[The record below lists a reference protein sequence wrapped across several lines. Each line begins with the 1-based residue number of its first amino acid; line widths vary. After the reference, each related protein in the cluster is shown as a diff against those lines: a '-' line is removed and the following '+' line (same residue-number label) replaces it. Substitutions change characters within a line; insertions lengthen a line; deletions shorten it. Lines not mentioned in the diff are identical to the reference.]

1 MFVRLQCPACGKS
14 LLVECDATPQVLVC
28 RACGTSFE
36 PPPDCMLPAAYE
48 ADWTAPASRARGGR
62 SRYVLS
68 IGLVTG
74 ITLLMIGG
82 LLAAI
87 WPRRPGA
94 PAQAAGAPAA
104 PLIQPIATATSA
116 GPSLTDRVL
125 AMKTDAEVLALSGN
139 FNGAA
144 EKYRQIRA
152 LLGGR
157 DASGP
162 LLKELARQVDE
173 GERRLNA
180 VLAAQRP
187 ANASADFASGQP
199 AVTSASDFSSQSPA
213 ADAGP
218 GDSVPQPQPAAN
230 VAPPP
235 TSTGASDFGQPPA
248 IRADRPNRLVPAAA
262 RAQLRGIGDAEIGR
276 AIERGASFLLS
287 QMKDGELP
295 PDGAIVDSQRQALDA
310 LCVYAL
316 AQSGL
321 AINDARLSPH
331 GTLLPRML
339 ERLRGYDLKSD
350 GQVTNRP
357 ITYGRSLR
365 AAALATYNR
374 QEDRNVLKQDVAW
387 LIRSQVQGAYT
398 YDDLYLHLMEQGMKP
413 TEGRGPVD
421 QGVVVPPNQ
430 LDCGD
435 GSDFGG
441 GSPPPG
447 FSPGDGPYVGGGGS
461 PPPPPPSIP
470 GGPGFGPSG
479 PGSQP
484 PAKPSWYNPPPRYQS
499 PPILRY
505 VPPQFDRGYMGTHLN
520 PPAPKGPSGPGGPP
534 GRSGPYVPPGWNDG
548 FKPNAPGPTFVF
560 PWDNSNSQYGL
571 LGVWAGAE
579 VGMEVPDAYWRDV
592 EHHWIACQLGTGEW
606 AYHAGNKKG
615 YYAMTCAGV
624 ASLLV
629 THDYLDIPQLK
640 GAIGREPYSPSLA
653 AGLAWLDAGNHGVD
667 VPNAGTHYVGYDLFG
682 IERVGLASGFK
693 YFGSHDWYRELAG
706 RIVPAQFADG
716 AFGHEDHGNDA
727 IVDTAYT
734 LLFLSRGRHPVM
746 MTKLKFGKYWDNR
759 PRDLANLAKFAG
771 RELERPLNWQVV
783 GIEHDW
789 QDYFDS
795 PVLYIAS
802 HEAPQL
808 QDADYRKLRSF
819 VLAGGLIFTQAD
831 GASPA
836 FNAWVPE
843 LARRIAPGYKL
854 EPLPD
859 NSPVYSIE
867 YKVAAHP
874 PMLGVSNGSRLLLVH
889 SPVDLSLAWQERS
902 TKTRRWA
909 FEIGTNIFVYASGK
923 PDLRNRLDSPYVP
936 APPDAPKATLRVA
949 VLQYNGNWNPEPA
962 AWFRMSRCLQWEGG
976 PALDVRPLAI
986 TDLGPGVCPVAALT
1000 GTDAHKF
1007 SPAEVQA
1014 LRAYVV
1020 SGGTLLID
1028 ATGGENAFAR
1038 SVRDALL
1045 PAAFSDGVDE
1055 PLRPDHPLVKGMKP
1069 GLANA
1074 SPVRL
1079 RQFAIDRLGKLA
1091 PQIRV
1096 LDVGKGHV
1104 VFSALDLTSG
1114 LLGTRTW
1121 GVLGYEPV
1129 SAQAFVRNVLLWN
1142 PNP

>member
-1 MFVRLQCPACGKS
+1 MV
-14 LLVECDATPQVLVC
+14 VECDATTETLLC
-28 RACGTSFE
+28 RACGTSFN
-36 PPPDCMLPAAYE
+36 PPPDCLLPDMTA
-48 ADWTAPASRARGGR
+48 ADWARSSIAPSKSGR
-62 SRYVLS
+62 LRYMVP
-68 IGLVTG
+68 IGVVAG
-74 ITLLMIGG
+74 VAVLMIGG

-87 WPRRPGA
+87 WPRHSGA
-94 PAQAAGAPAA
+94 PAQAAAAVGPVAALAPAT
-104 PLIQPIATATSA
+104 QPSRAIAASE
-116 GPSLTDRVL
+116 PSLADQVL
-125 AMKTDAEVLALSGN
+125 AMKTDADVLALSGN

-144 EKYRQIRA
+144 EKYRQIRT
-152 LLGGR
+152 LLAGR
-157 DASGP
+157 DASDP
-162 LLKELARQVDE
+162 LLKELTRQVGE
-173 GERRLNA
+173 GEHRLNTI
-180 VLAAQRP
+180 LAAQQP
-187 ANASADFASGQP
+187 AHPAADFTSP
-199 AVTSASDFSSQSPA
+199 AAPPSAPPVSTASDF
-213 ADAGP
+213 GP
-218 GDSVPQPQPAAN
+218 DKSAVQTQTPNIAPQPAAI
-230 VAPPP
+230 
-235 TSTGASDFGQPPA
+235 STGASDFGGPPA
-248 IRADRPNRLVPAAA
+248 IPADRPNRVVPVAAL
-262 RAQLRGIGDAEIGR
+262 AQLRGISDAEIGR
-276 AIERGASFLLS
+276 AIERGVDFLLA

-295 PDGAIVDSQRQALDA
+295 PDGVLSDSQRQALDA

-321 AINDARLSPH
+321 AVSDSRLSAH
-331 GTLLPRML
+331 GTLLPKML
-339 ERLRGYDLKSD
+339 ERLRGYDLRSD
-350 GQVTNRP
+350 GQTTNRP

-374 QEDRNVLKQDVAW
+374 QEDRDVLKQDVAW
-387 LIRSQVQGAYT
+387 LIHNQIAGAYT
-398 YDDLYLHLMEQGMKP
+398 YDDMYVQLLAKGLKP
-413 TEGRGPVD
+413 VADGAPTDR
-421 QGVVVPPNQ
+421 GVVIPPNQ
-430 LDCGD
+430 RDCGD
-435 GSDFGG
+435 DGGDFGG
-441 GSPPPG
+441 GSPAPG

-461 PPPPPPSIP
+461 PPPPAPPIVTGVP
-470 GGPGFGPSG
+470 GSG
-479 PGSQP
+479 PGQGVGGGSGGKPVHVQP
-484 PAKPSWYNPPPRYQS
+484 QWYNPPRYALPQ
-499 PPILRY
+499 IIRY
-505 VPPQFDRGYMGTHLN
+505 VPPPFDRSYMGSHL
-520 PPAPKGPSGPGGPP
+520 PQPTPQKSVSGPTGPA
-534 GRSGPYVPPGWNDG
+534 GPYVPPGWNDG
-548 FKPNAPGPTFVF
+548 FKPKITPTFVY

-579 VGMEVPDAYWRDV
+579 VGMEVPDQYWRDV

-606 AYHAGNKKG
+606 AYHAAEKKG

-640 GAIGREPYSPSLA
+640 GAIGRDPFSPSLA
-653 AGLAWLDAGNHGVD
+653 AGLAWLDAGNNGVS

-706 RIVPAQFADG
+706 RIVPSQFPNG

-727 IVDTAYT
+727 IIDTAYT

-802 HEAPQL
+802 HEAPPL

-843 LARRIAPGYKL
+843 LAKRIAPGYKL

-867 YKVAAHP
+867 YKVANHP
-874 PMLGVSNGSRLLLVH
+874 PMLGVSNGARLLLVH
-889 SPVDLSLAWQERS
+889 SPVDLALAWQERS
-902 TKTRRWA
+902 AKTRRWA
-909 FEIGTNIFVYASGK
+909 FEIGTNVFVYASGK

-936 APPDAPKATLRVA
+936 APPAEPTTTMRIA
-949 VLQYNGNWNPEPA
+949 VLKYAGNWNPEPA
-962 AWFRMSRCLQWEGG
+962 AWFRMSRCLQWESG

-986 TDLGPGVCPVAALT
+986 EDLVPGVCPIATLT
-1000 GTDAHKF
+1000 GTDTHAF
-1007 SPAEVQA
+1007 STSEINA
-1014 LRAYVV
+1014 LRAYVQG
-1020 SGGTLLID
+1020 GGTLLID

-1038 SVRDALL
+1038 SVRESLL
-1045 PAAFSDGVDE
+1045 PAAFADAVDE
-1055 PLRPDHPLVKGMKP
+1055 PLRPDHPLFKDLKP
-1069 GLANA
+1069 GLANG

-1091 PQIRV
+1091 PQIR
-1096 LDVGKGHV
+1096 LMNVGKGHV
-1104 VFSALDLTSG
+1104 VFSTLDLTSG
-1114 LLGTRTW
+1114 LLGTNTY
-1121 GVLGYEPV
+1121 GILGYEPV
-1129 SAQAFVRNVLLWN
+1129 SAQTFVKNLLLWR
-1142 PNP
+1142 PPG